1 MVVVVLQIKYTKIAV
16 KVINSLDKTM
26 KLRIKN
32 GIEGLTE
39 TPPKGDI
46 KSMQGFNLSLYR
58 LRIGK
63 FRVLYEYIN
72 IDGEQVLLVKDIGSR
87 GDIYK

>member
-1 MVVVVLQIKYTKIAV
+1 MQIRYSKSAV
-16 KVINSLDKTM
+16 KVINGLDKPT

-32 GIEGLTE
+32 GIEGLTK
-39 TPPKGDI
+39 TPPEGDI
-46 KSMQGFNLSLYR
+46 KLMQGYSDNRYR

-63 FRVLYEYIN
+63 YRIIYKYTAENQVTVLN
-72 IDGEQVLLVKDIGSR
+72 ILDIGSR